1 MRHRV
6 RHRGLNRT
14 SEHRLALR
22 RNLAQN
28 FFEHERITTTLPK
41 AKTLRP
47 FAEKLITLAVRVRKM
62 RHARNRT
69 SELAARRAIDRLM
82 GDRVVVPAE
91 HQAAYDA
98 MSDAARAK
106 SLRMGTGRRFR
117 TGEPR
122 GRLAFTADS
131 IMNRLVE
138 KIAPRYED
146 RPGGYTRLIRTA
158 RRRLGDGSQ
167 LAVLQLVGNE
177 QAPGTLTKPE
187 QGARRRRA
195 DARYAL
201 AVKVLKK
208 RVDSSKASSTKDS
221 GPASENG
228 GD

>member
-28 FFEHERITTTLPK
+28 LFEHEQVTTTLPK

-62 RHARNRT
+62 RDARNRA
-69 SELAARRAIDRLM
+69 SELAARRAIHQLL
-82 GDRVVVPAE
+82 GDRAVIPAE

-106 SLRMGTGRRFR
+106 SLRMVSGRRYR

-138 KIAPRYED
+138 KIAPRFDD
-146 RPGGYTRLIRTA
+146 RPGGYTRLIRMAT
-158 RRRLGDGSQ
+158 RRLGDGSL
-167 LAVLQLVGNE
+167 LAMVQLVGNE
-177 QAPGTLTKPE
+177 QAPGTLTKPG

-208 RVDSSKASSTKDS
+208 RVETKDPVS
-221 GPASENG
+221 AKGGEPASGVGEG
-228 GD
+228 